1 MRISYVFLLSF
12 LPNEVYPFVPNH
24 INFQFPGR
32 GLFEKKT
39 TLSSDDVQKIITSFG
54 VLKARRNAT
63 QPAGRSR
70 NLRLEATS
78 DESDGENEAKGN
90 KSAASS
96 TKPGPTI
103 KTTKVQ
109 SSSNLSNEIRK
120 RFIES
125 LPVGKDPAVD
135 LNAVFDLVKINKEIW
150 DRCKN
155 SMVERENVQ
164 VMRLCYEEVEAATIE
179 DGSFAITTQTSLS
192 KKAFGNPPFI
202 PVEIGSIFLIEPE
215 DSVFPDYIGFLNCA
229 ALLDDNVARPFFSV
243 LLTHLLEVNAWLNDI
258 EEWLLEP
265 GTYVTFLNELFG
277 ANLTPKF
284 DDDNVE
290 VLFTTSSSPGK
301 MDLTFDICTKDGRE
315 ELENFY
321 AFAQQFGKWMPKVKG
336 GK

>member
-1 MRISYVFLLSF
+1 MRFTYLFLVSLLPKEVFT
-12 LPNEVYPFVPNH
+12 FVPNSISLH
-24 INFQFPGR
+24 THG
-32 GLFEKKT
+32 GLFEKKS
-39 TLSSDDVQKIITSFG
+39 LSSDDVQKIVSSFG

-63 QPAGRSR
+63 QPATRKSA
-70 NLRLEATS
+70 RLEASS
-78 DESDGENEAKGN
+78 DDSDNEGEGKG
-90 KSAASS
+90 
-96 TKPGPTI
+96 KPKITPTV
-103 KTTKVQ
+103 KGTKVQ
-109 SSSNLSNEIRK
+109 SSSALSNEIRK

-164 VMRLCYEEVEAATIE
+164 VMRLSYEEVEASTIE

-192 KKAFGNPPFI
+192 KKAFGNPPMI
-202 PVEIGSIFLIEPE
+202 PIEIGTIFLIEPD

-243 LLTHLLEVNAWLNDI
+243 LLNHLLEVNAWLNDI

-265 GTYVTFLNELFG
+265 GTYVTFLNDLFG

-290 VLFTTSSSPGK
+290 ILFTTASSPGN
-301 MDLTFDICTKDGRE
+301 MDLTFDICTKEGRE

-321 AFAQQFGKWMPKVKG
+321 TFAQQFGKWMPKAKG

>member
-1 MRISYVFLLSF
+1 MRFSYLFLFSLLPKEVFT
-12 LPNEVYPFVPNH
+12 FVPNRLFH
-24 INFQFPGR
+24 PPEGR
-32 GLFEKKT
+32 LFEKKS
-39 TLSSDDVQKIITSFG
+39 LSSYYVQNIVSWFG

-63 QPAGRSR
+63 QATVRKSVG
-70 NLRLEATS
+70 LEASS
-78 DESDGENEAKGN
+78 DDSDNESEGKVN
-90 KSAASS
+90 KSFPSPP
-96 TKPGPTI
+96 KPTVKG
-103 KTTKVQ
+103 TKVQ
-109 SSSNLSNEIRK
+109 SSAALSNEIRN

-164 VMRLCYEEVEAATIE
+164 VMRLSYEEVEASTID
-179 DGSFAITTQTSLS
+179 DGSFAIATQTSLS
-192 KKAFGNPPFI
+192 KKAFGNPPMI
-202 PVEIGSIFLIEPE
+202 PIEIGTIFLIEPD

-243 LLTHLLEVNAWLNDI
+243 LLNHLLEVNAWLNDI

-290 VLFTTSSSPGK
+290 VLFTTSSSPGN
-301 MDLTFDICTKDGRE
+301 MDLTFDICTKEGRE

-321 AFAQQFGKWMPKVKG
+321 TFAQQFGKWMPKAKG

>member
-1 MRISYVFLLSF
+1 MRFSYLFLFSLLPKEVFT
-12 LPNEVYPFVPNH
+12 FVPNRLSLH
-24 INFQFPGR
+24 TTEG
-32 GLFEKKT
+32 GLFEKKS
-39 TLSSDDVQKIITSFG
+39 LSSDDVRKIVSSFG
-54 VLKARRNAT
+54 VLKARRNTT
-63 QPAGRSR
+63 QPAARK
-70 NLRLEATS
+70 NIRLEASSDTS
-78 DESDGENEAKGN
+78 GSDSEGKGN
-90 KSAASS
+90 KSIPAPP
-96 TKPGPTI
+96 KPTPTV
-103 KTTKVQ
+103 KGTKVQ
-109 SSSNLSNEIRK
+109 SSAALSNEIRK

-164 VMRLCYEEVEAATIE
+164 VMRLSYEEVEASTVQ

-192 KKAFGNPPFI
+192 KKAFGNPPMI
-202 PVEIGSIFLIEPE
+202 PMEIGTIFLIEPD

-243 LLTHLLEVNAWLNDI
+243 LLNHLLEVNAWLNDI

-290 VLFTTSSSPGK
+290 ILFTTGSSPGN
-301 MDLTFDICTKDGRE
+301 MDLTFDICTKEGRE

-321 AFAQQFGKWMPKVKG
+321 TFAQQFGKWMPKAKG

>member
-1 MRISYVFLLSF
+1 MRFTYLFFVSLLPKEVFT
-12 LPNEVYPFVPNH
+12 FVPNSLSLH
-24 INFQFPGR
+24 TNG
-32 GLFEKKT
+32 GLFEKKS
-39 TLSSDDVQKIITSFG
+39 LSSDDVQKIVSSFG

-63 QPAGRSR
+63 QPAPRK
-70 NLRLEATS
+70 NVRLEASS
-78 DESDGENEAKGN
+78 DDSDNESEGKGN
-90 KSAASS
+90 KSFPAQP
-96 TKPGPTI
+96 KPAPTV
-103 KTTKVQ
+103 KGTKVQ
-109 SSSNLSNEIRK
+109 SSSALSNEIRK

-164 VMRLCYEEVEAATIE
+164 VMRLSYEEVEASTIE

-192 KKAFGNPPFI
+192 KKAFGNPPMI
-202 PVEIGSIFLIEPE
+202 PIEIGTIFLIEPD

-243 LLTHLLEVNAWLNDI
+243 LLNHLLEVNAWLNDI

-265 GTYVTFLNELFG
+265 GTYVTFLNDLFG

-290 VLFTTSSSPGK
+290 ILFTTVSSPGN
-301 MDLTFDICTKDGRE
+301 MDLTFDICTKEGRE

-321 AFAQQFGKWMPKVKG
+321 TFAQQFGKWMPKAKG